1 MEQQRAGKKYVRY
14 NKVIE
19 VLLHCTIAE
28 MKNIVP
34 RTYYNYRGL
43 LYRGST
49 IMCNCFFSSISD
61 AHHSLQSGQS
71 FNKQRT

>member
-49 IMCNCFFSSISD
+49 ILHPPFMQGYTPTMYPISET
-61 AHHSLQSGQS
+61 L
-71 FNKQRT
+71 RTVLL